1 MKAFAFERKEECF
14 TAQRHDDA
22 IGILSVMPGHFRRTG
37 TILPEPHLP
46 TLKGHGGTT
55 AFAVIR
61 MVNAFEAIPLAPGQ
75 HKQR

>member
-1 MKAFAFERKEECF
+1 MKAFAFERKEQCF

-22 IGILSVMPGHFRRTG
+22 IGILSVMPGRFRKIG

-46 TLKGHGGTT
+46 AFKGHGGTA
-55 AFAVIR
+55 AFPVIR
-61 MVNAFEAIPLAPGQ
+61 MVNAFEEIPLASGQ

>member
-1 MKAFAFERKEECF
+1 MKAFAFERKEEFF
-14 TAQRHDDA
+14 TVQRHDDV
-22 IGILSVMPGHFRRTG
+22 IEILSVMPGRFRKTG

-55 AFAVIR
+55 AFPVIR
-61 MVNAFEAIPLAPGQ
+61 MVNAFEAIPLASGQ